1 MALLTAVGADGGLMV
16 MSIVAVFDDRLLP
29 RLSVTWKLNAPAVL
43 LALVG
48 TKVRSPAVSSAAV
61 TRLPEVI
68 AAPLSA
74 SVPSLGSEVM
84 VTLASVSAATA
95 SEKPKS
101 VSLKVKMVSTV
112 AVIALLKAN
121 SADG

>member
-1 MALLTAVGADGGLMV
+1 MGPVDGAIAGVMV

-29 RLSVTWKLNAPAVL
+29 RLSVTRNWNEPAAVL
-43 LALVG
+43 PVLG
-48 TKVRSPAVSSAAV
+48 TKVSAPALSLAAV
-61 TRLPEVI
+61 MTWPTAI
-68 AAPLSA
+68 AVPLRA

-101 VSLKVKMVSTV
+101 ATLKV
-112 AVIALLKAN
+112 
-121 SADG
+121 